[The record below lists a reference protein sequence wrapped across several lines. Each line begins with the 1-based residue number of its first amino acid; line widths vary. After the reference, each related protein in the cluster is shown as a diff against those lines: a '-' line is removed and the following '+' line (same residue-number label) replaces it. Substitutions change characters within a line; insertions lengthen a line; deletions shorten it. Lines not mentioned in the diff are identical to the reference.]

1 MLDIYGKTDVP
12 SMGHGRIE
20 IAGVVLQ
27 GDDVTKLSNILD
39 GHYRPKGSAVE
50 DTAGE
55 QAQIPQD
62 QITGS
67 VDPKLVIEQ
76 NIADAKMTALMSQT
90 LTQKEEI
97 IKQFGWERLKQCFD
111 VELMVQPGSEG
122 KFNKDDFKRLSVAIL
137 QNLLLNSTSECLKNQ

>member
-39 GHYRPKGSAVE
+39 GHYRPKGSALD

-55 QAQIPQD
+55 QVQIPQD
-62 QITGS
+62 QNTGS

-97 IKQFGWERLKQCFD
+97 IKALEAQLESEKVRRKDHEKDYKTTLKEYKLDKKALDNLKKQSDILERQ
-111 VELMVQPGSEG
+111 Q
-122 KFNKDDFKRLSVAIL
+122 
-137 QNLLLNSTSECLKNQ
+137 